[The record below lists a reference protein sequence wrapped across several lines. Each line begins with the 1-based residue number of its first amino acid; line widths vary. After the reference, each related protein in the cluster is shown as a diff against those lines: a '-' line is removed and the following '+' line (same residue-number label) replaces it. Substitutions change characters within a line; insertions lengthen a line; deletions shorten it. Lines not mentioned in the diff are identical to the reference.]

1 MKLAEAL
8 VLRADTKKRLEQLR
22 ARLVSSALVQEGE
35 QPPEDPQVLLVE
47 LEGLITEFERL
58 VIAINRT
65 NSSAAIS
72 EVGVLT
78 EALAKRDALDLK
90 LSLLNGL
97 VEAASNRA
105 NRYSRTEIKLLS
117 TVDVAVLRKRL
128 DDSSRQRREF
138 DAQIQGTNWTTDLLE

>member
-1 MKLAEAL
+1 
-8 VLRADTKKRLEQLR
+8 VFCGLEQLR
-22 ARLVSSALVQEGE
+22 ARLVSSAIVQEGE
-35 QPPEDPQVLLVE
+35 QPPEDPQVLLAE
-47 LEGLITEFERL
+47 LEGLIAEFEQL

-65 NSSAAIS
+65 NSSAAIDG
-72 EVGVLT
+72 VGVLT

-90 LSLLNGL
+90 LSLLGGL

-117 TVDVAVLRKRL
+117 TVDVPALRKRL
-128 DDSSRQRREF
+128 DDTSRQRREL